1 MFLRLLSLVVSSL
14 GLFMFT
20 GCHVHHHDDPGHTRI
35 EATPDP
41 VIVVPA
47 RGDSLYRDPDGEIDD

>member
-1 MFLRLLSLVVSSL
+1 MFLRLLSLVISTS

-20 GCHVHHHDDPGHTRI
+20 GCHVHHHDDAPYSRI
-35 EATPDP
+35 EATHDP

-47 RGDSLYRDPDGEIDD
+47 RGHVVHRDPDGEIDD